1 MSTTRLYDYAA
12 NIGRWRFGTVAR
24 DAFGRWCL
32 YYMRDDGATC
42 KRPLFSGGYLPPTG
56 GDVLEAVKAIIGR
69 PLSAV
74 ESGKLISRVRVDRG

>member
-24 DAFGRWCL
+24 DPSGRWYL
-32 YYMRDDGATC
+32 HYTGDGMTL
-42 KRPLFSGGYLPPTG
+42 KRPLPSGDSLPPSG
-56 GDVLEAVKAIIGR
+56 GDVLEAVEAIVGR